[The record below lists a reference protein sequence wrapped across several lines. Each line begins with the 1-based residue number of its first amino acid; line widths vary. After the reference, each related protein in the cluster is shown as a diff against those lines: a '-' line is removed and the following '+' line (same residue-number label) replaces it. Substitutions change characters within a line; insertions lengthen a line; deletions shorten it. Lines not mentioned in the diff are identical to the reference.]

1 MCRACEVRTA
11 ECARARLASTVA
23 PAGAGIAHCSPR
35 SARTSP
41 PCAPSS
47 LVIITRVSAIMCARA
62 CVCVYALVKKT
73 VHFMRARSEPSVSRL
88 VAGGCWPVAGGGWC
102 VQRPGAHART
112 RSRGPR
118 INTLRL
124 RRGGACSG
132 AVLHAARLQ
141 PTAAAAAESIKRTL
155 ID

>member
-1 MCRACEVRTA
+1 MRPVIISHHYARERYHV
-11 ECARARLASTVA
+11 RARVCVCICACKKNGSFY
-23 PAGAGIAHCSPR
+23 
-35 SARTSP
+35 ARTIG
-41 PCAPSS
+41 A
-47 LVIITRVSAIMCARA
+47 
-62 CVCVYALVKKT
+62 
-73 VHFMRARSEPSVSRL
+73 ERL
-88 VAGGCWPVAGGGWC
+88 AAGGWWLVAGGGWC

-132 AVLHAARLQ
+132 AVHHAARLQ